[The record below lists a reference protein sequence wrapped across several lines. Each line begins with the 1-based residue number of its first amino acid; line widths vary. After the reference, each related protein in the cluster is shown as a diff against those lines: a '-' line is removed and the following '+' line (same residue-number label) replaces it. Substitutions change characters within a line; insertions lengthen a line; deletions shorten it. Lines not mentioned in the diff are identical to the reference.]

1 MDYSKLIDIIQ
12 AVYYY
17 VPRVTRDQVHEVLQ
31 TLISLM
37 ETFYQTHSLDPEL
50 LHILEIAVNIQ
61 KQTKIHG
68 LLE

>member
-17 VPRVTRDQVHEVLQ
+17 VPRMTRDQVHEVLQ

-37 ETFYQTHSLDPEL
+37 ETFYQTHSLDPGL
-50 LHILEIAVNIQ
+50 LHTLETAVNIQ
-61 KQTKIHG
+61 KQTRIHG